1 MGLVEKI
8 PTLSKENF
16 YAVKSPPLS
25 LSLYAEAKYAVSE
38 RDVKVP
44 SLPIGKCSSALEVC
58 W

>member
-1 MGLVEKI
+1 M
-8 PTLSKENF
+8 
-16 YAVKSPPLS
+16 KSPPLS